1 MRAVFLRRPWAIS
14 LDSIVAVDNK
24 EFFVA
29 SKCDRALRTFLGIDG
44 ETKTWGV
51 LDAIASCRTEAIE
64 AWCKKRL
71 LEDDPMASV
80 AELPSPSKKEMKML
94 KCTMPASLL
103 VHVPASGECAAHNM
117 RVLTGTTASTKVAF
131 EISDGNFRWLFEAV
145 QVGDYTAVTL
155 PRSQSRAK
163 LGESLLKTCKDVRW
177 REQRKTL
184 WTTYRQKG
192 KMRTLSK
199 RVSSCS
205 DESRAERK
213 ITQEAARLQS
223 LRDSMH
229 EQSTKKRKSHA
240 DAHSTPSNAASSG
253 HATSDF

>member
-1 MRAVFLRRPWAIS
+1 MEQLSVHDLV
-14 LDSIVAVDNK
+14 LVAV
-24 EFFVA
+24 
-29 SKCDRALRTFLGIDG
+29 
-44 ETKTWGV
+44 
-51 LDAIASCRTEAIE
+51 
-64 AWCKKRL
+64 
-71 LEDDPMASV
+71 
-80 AELPSPSKKEMKML
+80 
-94 KCTMPASLL
+94 
-103 VHVPASGECAAHNM
+103 
-117 RVLTGTTASTKVAF
+117 
-131 EISDGNFRWLFEAV
+131 EISDDNFRWLVEAV

-229 EQSTKKRKSHA
+229 EQSTKKRKSRA

-253 HATSDF
+253 HATSDFSKNLSLSLLSASNSNACNGNARKSNACNGNAFTRQR